1 MRWIS
6 GGVAAVMLSACGH
19 AHTKMGASDVI
30 AMKEEG
36 FSDSRIIKEV
46 EKEDVV
52 LTLTDDDIV
61 SLVVAGLS
69 QEVIDA
75 LLARARDVGTIGHGH

>member
-1 MRWIS
+1 MRWIC
-6 GGVAAVMLSACGH
+6 GGVMAVMLSACAHG
-19 AHTKMGASDVI
+19 HTKMGASDVI
-30 AMKEEG
+30 AMKEKG
-36 FSDSRIIKEV
+36 FSESRIIKEV

-61 SLVVAGLS
+61 SLVGAGLS

-75 LLARARDVGTIGHGH
+75 LLARARDVGTSGHGH